1 MSQVPFEHQKQ
12 KVITFS
18 DSLTREHHPWCTS
31 WHTIVKTRTQDL
43 RHWSLTLYQLE
54 QLSYNINWKIYILY
68 HNIHIMHIILHIT
81 IKHILHIL
89 HILRANTYT
98 SVSQF
103 IDIIAWFPIPGPSY
117 LRTTTYIHHHCS
129 LICRMMLRES
139 LLILVAWQRVL
150 SRLHPPGLEEGV
162 PEWRILESHTRLVLA
177 HGARRSLQIDTV
189 QPTLWFTN
197 NSEYA

>member
-1 MSQVPFEHQKQ
+1 
-12 KVITFS
+12 
-18 DSLTREHHPWCTS
+18 
-31 WHTIVKTRTQDL
+31 
-43 RHWSLTLYQLE
+43 
-54 QLSYNINWKIYILY
+54 
-68 HNIHIMHIILHIT
+68 MHIILHI

-89 HILRANTYT
+89 HIQRENTCT
-98 SVSQF
+98 SISQF
-103 IDIIAWFPIPGPSY
+103 IDTIAWFPIPGPSY

-150 SRLHPPGLEEGV
+150 SQFHPPGLEEGV

-189 QPTLWFTN
+189 QPTLWFTH

>member
-1 MSQVPFEHQKQ
+1 M
-12 KVITFS
+12 
-18 DSLTREHHPWCTS
+18 
-31 WHTIVKTRTQDL
+31 
-43 RHWSLTLYQLE
+43 
-54 QLSYNINWKIYILY
+54 
-68 HNIHIMHIILHIT
+68 
-81 IKHILHIL
+81 HILHIQ
-89 HILRANTYT
+89 RENTCT
-98 SVSQF
+98 SISQF
-103 IDIIAWFPIPGPSY
+103 IDTIAWFPIPGPSY

-197 NSEYA
+197 NSEYAKYAKYAQYDLVSEGQCTLPAQKHRHTHGTACLCLSLYEF